1 MKKEQ
6 FSDII
11 NGIDDELIVNA
22 RSGRKSSKRSLTI
35 KVGAIAACMCLLIS
49 AAVAIPLMTRGNAS
63 IISSYNL
70 DLVDSCYSTPK
81 PGEVLFFTEV
91 TKAREKYEGR
101 KVNFLLGFHIFKGGQ
116 DEISAEEL
124 KAEHERL
131 AELGYKLY
139 YVEDHWTYYGKG
151 QKRYIPIVVGL
162 FSEEELQN
170 FKVNPEY
177 GYSFF
182 FEHNGDSSE
191 IKIDEENAISNFDE
205 ILY

>member
-6 FSDII
+6 FSDIM
-11 NGIDDELIVNA
+11 NDIDDELIINA
-22 RSGRKSSKRSLTI
+22 RAVNKGSKKGLRI
-35 KVGAIAACMCLLIS
+35 KISVIAACVCLLIS
-49 AAVAIPLMTRGNAS
+49 AAVAVPLMIRGDAS
-63 IISSYNL
+63 VISKYEYGT
-70 DLVDSCYSTPK
+70 VDSCYSTPK
-81 PGEVLFFTEV
+81 PGEILFFTEV
-91 TKAREKYEGR
+91 TKAREKYEG
-101 KVNFLLGFHIFKGGQ
+101 KDVKFLLGFHIFNQEQ
-116 DEISAEEL
+116 DEISSEEL

-162 FSEEELQN
+162 FTEEELQG
-170 FKVNPEY
+170 FMANPEY
-177 GYSFF
+177 GYAFF

-191 IKIDEENAISNFDE
+191 IKIDEENAISNFDD